1 MCMTSASGTRGWGQ
15 AAGCL
20 TSATTYDLMSPLCS
34 GLSATRTVCI
44 SQPMCVLSMSMAASM
59 SVQHC

>member
-1 MCMTSASGTRGWGQ
+1 MVLASTMLLLWSMCMTSASGTRGWGQ

-34 GLSATRTVCI
+34 GLWAT
-44 SQPMCVLSMSMAASM
+44 
-59 SVQHC
+59 